1 MFKSLA
7 LLTALVV
14 ATATMAKADQ
24 ISITGGDS
32 YDTTTQTIT
41 FASALGN
48 VTGSSGIFSYLP
60 ACTNC
65 VALPSGVLNYGSFT
79 GPYNLFDVF
88 EGSNNLLVQL
98 ESISSVQDA
107 DGSGFNSLTIFGNA
121 MLYLDNGGV
130 NTATP
135 GVLVLTTQGPSGSE
149 VNVSFSTTTSPVPEP
164 ASLALFGSGL
174 LGIVG
179 LARRKFN
186 V

>member
-24 ISITGGDS
+24 ISITGADS
-32 YDTTTQTIT
+32 YNTTTQMIT
-41 FASALGN
+41 FSGQGD
-48 VTGSSGIFSYLP
+48 VTGSTGIFSYLP
-60 ACTNC
+60 PCKACVN
-65 VALPSGVLNYGSFT
+65 LPGAALNYGSFT

-98 ESISSVQDA
+98 ESITNVEDA

-121 MLYLDNGGV
+121 TLFLNNGGV
-130 NTATP
+130 STATP
-135 GVLVLTTQGPSGSE
+135 GVLVLTTQGPSGEE
-149 VNVSFSTTTSPVPEP
+149 VNVSFSATTSPVPEP

>member
-24 ISITGGDS
+24 ISINGNDS
-32 YDTTTQTIT
+32 YDTTSQTLS
-41 FASALGN
+41 FSGMGN
-48 VTGSSGIFSYLP
+48 VGGATGIFSYLSS
-60 ACTNC
+60 CTGC
-65 VALPSGVLNYGSFT
+65 VHLAGSTLNYGSFT
-79 GPYNLFDVF
+79 GPFDLFNVTEGPSGLNVF
-88 EGSNNLLVQL
+88 LT
-98 ESISSVQDA
+98 SISSVSDTVTL
-107 DGSGFNSLTIFGNA
+107 GINSLTIAGNA
-121 MLYLDNGGV
+121 TLNLSNNGV
-130 NTATP
+130 LSSVP
-135 GVLVLTTQGPSGSE
+135 GVLVLTTQGPDGAE
-149 VNVSFSTTTSPVPEP
+149 TNVTFSATTSPVPEP

>member
-24 ISITGGDS
+24 ISINGSDVV
-32 YDTTTQTIT
+32 DTTAQTLT
-41 FASALGN
+41 FIGPSNSIGYPLGN
-48 VTGSSGIFSYLP
+48 VGFDSSTGIFSAFTY
-60 ACTNC
+60 CNEC
-65 VALPSGVLNYGSFT
+65 VELQKYPINYGAFT
-79 GPYNLFDVF
+79 SPTGLFAITN
-88 EGSNNLLVQL
+88 GSNNLFVTLD
-98 ESISSVQDA
+98 SITSWSATDNNFTIYGDA
-107 DGSGFNSLTIFGNA
+107 TINLNGVDTNGTLILTSQGGSGI
-121 MLYLDNGGV
+121 
-130 NTATP
+130 NTT
-135 GVLVLTTQGPSGSE
+135 
-149 VNVSFSTTTSPVPEP
+149 FSATTSPVPEP